1 MAIEKTKTLTIYKA
15 SAGSG
20 KTFTLA
26 KEYMKLVIQNPLSYR
41 NILAVTF
48 TNKATEEMKMRILSQ
63 LYGIWK
69 GLPDSQDYMDQII
82 EELDLSPAIVSRQA
96 GKALELLVHNYN
108 HFRVETIDT
117 FFQNV
122 LRNLARELDLT
133 ANLRIE
139 LNDYQVEDM
148 AVDEL
153 IENLDASSLL
163 LRWIMD
169 YIEANIK
176 EDKSWNV
183 IGQIKKFGCNIFKEC
198 YKEHSNK
205 LTATF
210 SQKDFFTDFSA
221 KMREIGQRA
230 DDAIKQVVATF
241 EDYLEENSLDIS
253 DFSYGASG
261 VCSYFLK
268 LKNGIFDNSVLTKR
282 VLAGMESSDAW
293 VKKSSPRKL
302 IVKDAVDEMLFALL
316 RDTEAMRPKL
326 FQLSQSVKLT
336 MRHINQLRLL
346 NSIDEKVKELN
357 KDANRFLLSDTQNLL
372 HSLIGESDSPF
383 IFEKIGTQLEHIM
396 IDEFQDTSTIQWQN
410 FKVLLEETMSEG
422 KSNLIVGDVKQS
434 IYRWR
439 DGDWRLLNNIV
450 DEFGEKKDQLS
461 VKPLETNYRS
471 DKNIIEFNNLFFR
484 KAADIEYEEL
494 KEQNPEE
501 AEEMKNAYT
510 GLEQNVPGN
519 KTDSGLVSIQL
530 LSDDDFLNRTLE
542 AIADHINTLHMQG
555 IPYGRMAVLTRNNAS
570 IQQIADYFAVN
581 YPNIELVSDEAFR
594 LDSSLSVKV
603 VIEALAL
610 LVHPEDILPRATL
623 VKLYRKVI
631 DGDAVNDTEL
641 YVCGKGEDSV
651 EHLDRFLP
659 QEFITDFSK
668 FLTMPLFDL
677 VEKIYSLFSLNKVQH
692 ENAYICAFYDELNS
706 FITDYSSDVSTFLE
720 EWDKTLHSKTIQSD
734 DVHGVRILSIHKSKG
749 LEFSNLIIPFCDWKM
764 EKANTTLWCEP
775 EEEPFNELPL
785 VPVDFSSKNMMGT
798 IYEKDYL
805 HEHLQNVVD
814 NMNLLYVAFTRASQN
829 LFVIAHRGNATTR
842 SDIIEQVLSDGEWE
856 RVRTVPIKLE
866 GIASEKKTEDILFE
880 YGTLDLTVMKIDE
893 KVSDNVFEKP
903 VIPSDVSVSNYSS
916 KVIFRQSNKS
926 REFIDGDEDE
936 TLARQRNYI
945 QLGNVLHNLFS
956 SIHTSDDI
964 EGALKQLELE
974 GIIYDKTLTKEK
986 LSIMLRKRLENS
998 KVADWFSPR
1007 WTLFN
1012 ECSVLFV
1019 NEDGKVVEQR
1029 PDRVMYD
1036 GHEMIV
1042 VDFKFGRFRDEYKTQ
1057 VRNYMALLRNMGYQN
1072 IKGYLWF
1079 VYKNEI
1085 IEVKGDKEQ
1094 K

>member
-1 MAIEKTKTLTIYKA
+1 MVIEKTKTLTIYKA

-69 GLPDSQDYMDQII
+69 ELPDSQDYMNQIT
-82 EELDLSPAIVSRQA
+82 EELDLSPAIVSHQA

-153 IENLDASSLL
+153 IESLDASSLL
-163 LRWIMD
+163 LRWVMD

-198 YKEHSNK
+198 YKEHSNQ

-210 SQKDFFTDFSA
+210 SRKDFFTNFST
-221 KMREIGQRA
+221 KMREIEQRA

-261 VCSYFLK
+261 VCGYFVK
-268 LKNGIFDNSVLTKR
+268 LKNGIYDDSVLTKR

-302 IVKDAVDEMLFALL
+302 VVKDAVDEMLFALL

-326 FQLSQSVKLT
+326 FRLSQSAKLT

-484 KAADIEYEEL
+484 KAANIEYEEL

-510 GLEQNVPGN
+510 GLEQNVPGK
-519 KTDSGLVSIQL
+519 KTDAGLVSIQL
-530 LSDDDFLNRTLE
+530 LSDDNFQNRTLE

-555 IPYGRMAVLTRNNAS
+555 IPYGRMAVLTRNNIS

-581 YPNIELVSDEAFR
+581 YPDIELVSDEAFR

-603 VIEALAL
+603 VIEALVL
-610 LVHPEDILPRATL
+610 LTHPEDILPRATL
-623 VKLYRKVI
+623 VKLYRKVM
-631 DGDAVNDTEL
+631 DGDAVDDREL
-641 YVCGKGEDSV
+641 YVCGEGENPV

-659 QEFITDFSK
+659 QEFVTDFSK

-677 VEKIYSLFSLNKVQH
+677 VEKIYSLFSLSKVQH
-692 ENAYICAFYDELNS
+692 ENAYICAFYDELNN

-749 LEFSNLIIPFCDWKM
+749 LEFSNLIIPFCDWRM

-842 SDIIEQVLSDGEWE
+842 SDIIEQVLSDSEWE
-856 RVRTVPIKLE
+856 KIRTVPVKLE
-866 GIASEKKTEDILFE
+866 GIASDKKTEDILFE
-880 YGTLDLTVMKIDE
+880 YGTLDLTVMKEDK

-974 GIIYDKTLTKEK
+974 GIIYDKNLTKDK
-986 LSIMLRKRLENS
+986 LSIMLRKRLENN

-1012 ECSVLFV
+1012 ECSVLSV
-1019 NEDGKVVEQR
+1019 NEEGKVVEQR

-1036 GHEMIV
+1036 GYGMIV
-1042 VDFKFGRFRDEYKTQ
+1042 VDFKFGRFREEYKTQ
-1057 VRNYMALLRNMGYQN
+1057 VRNYMDLLRNMGYQN

-1085 IEVKGDKEQ
+1085 IEIKGE
-1094 K
+1094 